1 MLGQPIDILLI
12 EDNPGDVELLKAS
25 FEMAKISNRLAV
37 IGDGEQALNFFA
49 DNTEV
54 PGLILLDINLPKR
67 SGFEVLKRIRSLP
80 ATADIPVV
88 ILTSSE
94 SDADIARS
102 YSEQASYFFSKPMD
116 FDKFMQVIKSINDFQ
131 LAVVK
136 VQAGSCR
143 HQ

>member
-54 PGLILLDINLPKR
+54 PDLILLDINLPKR

-80 ATADIPVV
+80 ATAEIPVV

-102 YSEQASYFFSKPMD
+102 YSEQASYF
-116 FDKFMQVIKSINDFQ
+116 
-131 LAVVK
+131 L
-136 VQAGSCR
+136 CR
-143 HQ
+143 